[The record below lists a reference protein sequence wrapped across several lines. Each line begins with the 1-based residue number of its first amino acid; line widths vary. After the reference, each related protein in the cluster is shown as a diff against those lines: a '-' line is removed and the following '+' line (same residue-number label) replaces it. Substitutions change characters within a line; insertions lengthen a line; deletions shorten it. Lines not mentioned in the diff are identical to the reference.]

1 MEKLTIDQME
11 NLVGGNSELEYCVGL
26 AVMYNSGGWQ
36 GGITLFA
43 RTWLRSCEDYDFAI
57 A

>member
-11 NLVGGNSELEYCVGL
+11 NLVGGNSELEYCMGL
-26 AVMYNSGGWQ
+26 ATMWNSGGWQ